1 MQNTLMKSNINI
13 AIGGNEVKQALT
25 TKSLGVIIDKNN
37 LVLMLSKPNTNPMKR
52 SFSYAAA
59 KIWNSQDARIRKEV
73 LDQ

>member
-1 MQNTLMKSNINI
+1 MSFEKFYHRSNIENY
-13 AIGGNEVKQALT
+13 QLR
-25 TKSLGVIIDKNN
+25 DNN
-37 LVLMLSKPNTNPMKR
+37 LVLMLSKPNTNAMKR